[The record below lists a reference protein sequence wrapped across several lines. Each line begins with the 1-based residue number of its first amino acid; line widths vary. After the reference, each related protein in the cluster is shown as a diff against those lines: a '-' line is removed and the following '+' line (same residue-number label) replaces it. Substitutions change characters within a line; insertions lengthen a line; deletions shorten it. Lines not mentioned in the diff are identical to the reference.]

1 MTPVE
6 LAAVLA
12 GVVVLASI
20 VSVEL
25 GISVA
30 LLELAL
36 RVVAGNVLNLD
47 PSRTSGC
54 SRFCSA

>member
-1 MTPVE
+1 MSPIG
-6 LAAVLA
+6 LAAILA

-30 LLELAL
+30 LIELAL
-36 RVVAGNVLNLD
+36 GVAVDG
-47 PSRTSGC
+47 SG
-54 SRFCSA
+54 